1 MKYNITF
8 ASDLTIKGAG
18 IKEMEG
24 ARRRFLGNGNYQQG
38 TAIIIKM
45 FWWRNVNLCEWNVN
59 ERKLVRKADGVG
71 EQQLSARDSN

>member
-45 FWWRNVNLCEWNVN
+45 FWGRNVNLCEWNVN

-71 EQQLSARDSN
+71 EQTLRS